1 MGKPR
6 LILADEPTGNLDSTT
21 GNAVLELLSALGR
34 ERGAAVV
41 LVSHDARVA
50 RYADRVVQMR
60 DGRLADPELQEQ
72 EAIGR

>member
-1 MGKPR
+1 M
-6 LILADEPTGNLDSTT
+6 
-21 GNAVLELLSALGR
+21 LELLSALGR